1 MISRALVSFILV
13 ALVAVPATADVRLA
27 RIFTDDMMVQRDRP
41 VRVWGWAEPGEQVE
55 VTLDGKAAATKA
67 DDKGRWQVELPA
79 IKEGENLELAV
90 AGRNRIVL
98 KNVIVGDIWL
108 CSGQSNMEWPLS
120 LCDAAAD
127 IKTADFPRIRRIK
140 FRHLTSFKSED
151 DAPIEAAWQVC
162 TPQTAGGFTG
172 AGFYFAREVLAKTGV
187 PIGLLDV
194 NWGGTGIELWT
205 PFAGMEMVPELA
217 GESEVRRKAVE
228 TWLAK
233 MAEYAKELDRWLATA
248 PNDLAGT
255 GAISPVPTIPTHPG
269 SNGWSAIYNAM
280 VHPLVRLPIKGVLWY
295 QGEANGSEGQM
306 YFHKMQAL
314 VGGWRKLWQQ
324 PDMPFYFVQLASWKA
339 PTDDP
344 AGGDGWAKLREAQR
358 HALTIPNTG
367 MAVSIDTVPLAVA
380 EDVHPKNKYDIGLR
394 LSRWA
399 LRNDYGQTG
408 LVPSGPLFK
417 SLKIDGGK
425 AIVEFD
431 HVGSGLMVGSK
442 QGREPAVEDEGARL
456 GRFAIAGADKKWAWA
471 EAVIDGSTVVVS
483 SPEVAEPVAVRYAFS
498 MNPHG
503 ANLYNREGLP
513 ASPFRSDDW

>member
-1 MISRALVSFILV
+1 
-13 ALVAVPATADVRLA
+13 
-27 RIFTDDMMVQRDRP
+27 
-41 VRVWGWAEPGEQVE
+41 
-55 VTLDGKAAATKA
+55 
-67 DDKGRWQVELPA
+67 
-79 IKEGENLELAV
+79 
-90 AGRNRIVL
+90 
-98 KNVIVGDIWL
+98 
-108 CSGQSNMEWPLS
+108 
-120 LCDAAAD
+120 
-127 IKTADFPRIRRIK
+127 
-140 FRHLTSFKSED
+140 
-151 DAPIEAAWQVC
+151 
-162 TPQTAGGFTG
+162 
-172 AGFYFAREVLAKTGV
+172 
-187 PIGLLDV
+187 
-194 NWGGTGIELWT
+194 
-205 PFAGMEMVPELA
+205 
-217 GESEVRRKAVE
+217 
-228 TWLAK
+228 
-233 MAEYAKELDRWLATA
+233 
-248 PNDLAGT
+248 
-255 GAISPVPTIPTHPG
+255 
-269 SNGWSAIYNAM
+269 
-280 VHPLVRLPIKGVLWY
+280 
-295 QGEANGSEGQM
+295 
-306 YFHKMQAL
+306 
-314 VGGWRKLWQQ
+314 VGGWRKVWQQ
-324 PDMPFYFVQLASWKA
+324 PDMPLYFVQLASWKA

-431 HVGSGLMVGSK
+431 HVGSGLMIGSK

-456 GRFAIAGADKKWAWA
+456 ERFAIAGADEKWAWA
-471 EAVIDGSTVVVS
+471 EAVIDGNTVVVS

>member
-1 MISRALVSFILV
+1 MISRFLVSLILV
-13 ALVAVPATADVRLA
+13 ALVAMPAGADVRLA
-27 RIFTDDMMVQRDRP
+27 KIFTDDMMLQRDQP

-55 VTLDGKAAATKA
+55 VTLAGTSAAAKA
-67 DDKGRWQVELPA
+67 DEKGRWLVELPA
-79 IKEGENLELAV
+79 VHEGENLEIAV
-90 AGRNRIVL
+90 VGKNRIVL
-98 KNVIVGDIWL
+98 KNVIFGDIWL

-127 IKTADFPRIRRIK
+127 IQTADFPRMRRIK
-140 FRHLTSFKSED
+140 FHHVTSFKAED
-151 DAPIEAAWQVC
+151 DAPTATPWQVC

-172 AGFYFAREVLAKTGV
+172 TGFAFAREVQAKTGV

-194 NWGGTGIELWT
+194 NWGGTGIEPWT
-205 PFAGMEMVPELA
+205 AFEGMALVPELA
-217 GESEVRRKAVE
+217 GESEARRKAVE
-228 TWLAK
+228 TWLEK
-233 MAEYAKELDRWLATA
+233 MSKYLADLERWLATA

-255 GAISPVPTIPTHPG
+255 GTVTPVPTMPAHPG
-269 SNGWSAIYNAM
+269 AIGWGSIYNAM
-280 VHPLVRLPIKGVLWY
+280 VHPVVRLPIKGVLWY
-295 QGEANGSEGQM
+295 QGETNGAEGEI
-306 YFHKMQAL
+306 YFHKMRAL
-314 VGGWRKLWQQ
+314 VGGWRKIWNR
-324 PDMPFYFVQLASWKA
+324 PDMPFYFVQLASWKK

-344 AGGDGWAKLREAQR
+344 AGGDGWARIREAQR

-367 MAVSIDTVPLAVA
+367 MAVSIDTVPLPVA
-380 EDVHPKNKYDIGLR
+380 DDVHPKNKQDIGLR

-399 LRNDYGQTG
+399 LRNDYGQAG

-442 QGREPAVEDEGARL
+442 QGREPAVEDKDDKL

-471 EAVIDGSTVVVS
+471 EAVIDGNTVVLS
-483 SPEVAEPVAVRYAFS
+483 SPEVAEPVAARYAFS

-513 ASPFRSDDW
+513 ASPFRTDDW